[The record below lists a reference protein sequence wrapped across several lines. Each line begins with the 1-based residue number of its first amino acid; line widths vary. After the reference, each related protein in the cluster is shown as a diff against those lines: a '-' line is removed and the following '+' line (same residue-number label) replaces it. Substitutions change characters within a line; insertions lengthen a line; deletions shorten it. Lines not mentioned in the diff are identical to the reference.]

1 MKRIIAVV
9 AIVAAVTVMAQTPDS
24 FEQFRRQMDS
34 SFESVKK
41 SNNESFERR
50 RAEID
55 RQYADHIRN
64 AWAAYNSSPSV
75 PEPERPEPV
84 VIPKYV

>member
-55 RQYADHIRN
+55 RA
-64 AWAAYNSSPSV
+64 
-75 PEPERPEPV
+75 
-84 VIPKYV
+84 